1 MSDDRTAAWYRF
13 IPGVLDDLARSPSD
27 VFVSVVNHRN
37 VPNRQIS
44 PGLSAAIPENAC
56 RLLVTPERLESS
68 WRELCLLDVPEEY
81 DAIVYNPITLGKP
94 VIEQYAECHC
104 VDDILLGFG
113 LAIRMGILSEKLA
126 TRCLLSPIL
135 ILNLIVK
142 NEIFFK
148 IMGPVWDF
156 IERYFNSMY
165 EPKHGYHE
173 RAVNFVVERIC
184 SAIYWRELSRKGV
197 KIGTVKY
204 HCIDR
209 NLVYSPGR

>member
-1 MSDDRTAAWYRF
+1 
-13 IPGVLDDLARSPSD
+13 
-27 VFVSVVNHRN
+27 VVR
-37 VPNRQIS
+37 
-44 PGLSAAIPENAC
+44 
-56 RLLVTPERLESS
+56 PERLESS

-81 DAIVYNPITLGKP
+81 DAIVYNPVTLGRP
-94 VIEQYAECHC
+94 VIQQYTDDHC

-142 NEIFFK
+142 KEIFSK

-156 IERYFNSMY
+156 VERYFNSMY
-165 EPKHGYHE
+165 EPRHGYQE
-173 RAVNFVVERIC
+173 RAVNFVAERIC